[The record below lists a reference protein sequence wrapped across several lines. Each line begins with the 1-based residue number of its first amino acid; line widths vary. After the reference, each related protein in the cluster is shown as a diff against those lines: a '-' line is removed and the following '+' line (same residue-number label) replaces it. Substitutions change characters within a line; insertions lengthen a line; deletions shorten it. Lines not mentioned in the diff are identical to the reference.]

1 MVILSVSVAHGA
13 HLQRSVSPL
22 FSCLSPPLLPGVLIV
37 VCDSNVVGGVS
48 PSVEKCDG
56 IAALTVR
63 LLAPEV
69 VSVEELDAVKPCPT
83 AKVSHWETTTDEL

>member
-1 MVILSVSVAHGA
+1 M
-13 HLQRSVSPL
+13 
-22 FSCLSPPLLPGVLIV
+22 LPGVLIV

-63 LLAPEV
+63 LLVPEV
-69 VSVEELDAVKPCPT
+69 VSVEELDAETLPYCKGQP
-83 AKVSHWETTTDEL
+83 ETTTDEL